1 MTLRCACLIG
11 LALVLARP
19 AFAQHPP
26 GQQGSSN
33 VRVVAHLPL
42 AGPIFDVADIEIEQ
56 ELARPYAYVSRLL
69 RYGFSIIDLR
79 IPERAS
85 VLYSWEIENPELH
98 QGTGAL
104 DGKYFKHRGR
114 YYYIQSFQFRG
125 SGPDSDLGAIAFD
138 VTSLPD
144 SGGIVEVRRFRMPE
158 SPGGFHN
165 FFLYKHSS
173 GRPLMFATLTRQPF
187 ASVFDLEHFLAGEPG
202 QGLVGRVPFPE
213 PRESNAS
220 YHDFYAAYDPATRQD
235 KLYVG
240 GPDGGTLEGGNF
252 VFDITD
258 VANPT
263 LLASV
268 TGVAGQIGGH
278 TFIPSPDGR
287 YAVISACCQ
296 YTVFRVFDMKPALD
310 GNVSTVSRALGG
322 WTANWRAYPHNA
334 EVRWPYVFVSAY
346 EDGLQV
352 LNLMDPT
359 NPYPVAYYDTYDGPH
374 EFGFNDFT
382 TVYNGAF
389 GVDVRDADG
398 LIVISDIRTGF
409 WAFKMDGFDGW
420 NGHHWGMPNISSA
433 QDWDN
438 GPEGAPDPQRVSR
451 SGIK

>member
-240 GPDGGTLEGGNF
+240 SPDGGTLEGGNF

-268 TGVAGQIGGH
+268 TGVAGQTGGH

-310 GNVSTVSRALGG
+310 GNVSTVPRALGG

-352 LNLMDPT
+352 PNLMDPT
-359 NPYPVAYYDTYDGPH
+359 KTPIRWP
-374 EFGFNDFT
+374 T
-382 TVYNGAF
+382 TT
-389 GVDVRDADG
+389 
-398 LIVISDIRTGF
+398 RTMALTSSGSTTSPRSTMGHSGSMCGTP
-409 WAFKMDGFDGW
+409 MD
-420 NGHHWGMPNISSA
+420 
-433 QDWDN
+433 
-438 GPEGAPDPQRVSR
+438 
-451 SGIK
+451 